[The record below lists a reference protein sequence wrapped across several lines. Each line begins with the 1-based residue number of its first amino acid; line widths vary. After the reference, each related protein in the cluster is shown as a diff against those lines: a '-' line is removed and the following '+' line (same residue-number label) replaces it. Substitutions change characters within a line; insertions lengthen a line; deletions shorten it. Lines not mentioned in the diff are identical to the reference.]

1 MIKIESFFELIL
13 VNLVILK
20 VIYPRPLN
28 RIIEQYLQAFVHPQP
43 LTWGKFLMWTEWSY
57 NIFIHSRTRL
67 SPYNITFGK
76 KPPNIPHYV
85 TGTSNLDAED
95 DFLADREA
103 VFADFRKKLIKAH
116 HTMKHFP
123 NNNRHD
129 VSF

>member
-1 MIKIESFFELIL
+1 M
-13 VNLVILK
+13 
-20 VIYPRPLN
+20 
-28 RIIEQYLQAFVHPQP
+28 
-43 LTWGKFLMWTEWSY
+43 G
-57 NIFIHSRTRL
+57 L
-67 SPYNITFGK
+67 SPYKITFGK